1 MLQIETDYQET
12 IASLKVLPSHQKKI
26 MELQRSAQTNRL
38 SGEGIYF
45 DNSNQAV
52 LEKRYDDMKRF
63 YETRVRDLERELVEY
78 KEFATKVN

>member
-1 MLQIETDYQET
+1 M
-12 IASLKVLPSHQKKI
+12 AGV
-26 MELQRSAQTNRL
+26 
-38 SGEGIYF
+38 GIYF

-78 KEFATKVN
+78 RELATKVN